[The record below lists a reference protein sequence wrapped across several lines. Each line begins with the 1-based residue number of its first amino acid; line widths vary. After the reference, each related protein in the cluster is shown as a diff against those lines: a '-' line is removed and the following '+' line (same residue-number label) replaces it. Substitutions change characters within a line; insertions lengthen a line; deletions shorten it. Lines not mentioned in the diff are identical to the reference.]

1 MGGALEA
8 MGERQE
14 VRTHLPF
21 DADPGV
27 RRLNVHVNQGGVHVS
42 VGAEP
47 VCDFGAA
54 SPKLYAVYANRML
67 LSAKS

>member
-1 MGGALEA
+1 MEVVD
-8 MGERQE
+8 EQQE
-14 VRTHLPF
+14 VRTHLSF
-21 DADPGV
+21 DTDPGI

-54 SPKLYAVYANRML
+54 LPKL
-67 LSAKS
+67 